1 MRAFVCAVYVAE
13 SDGKL
18 RPVLGIDRCP
28 HGASCD
34 GPCRLVRHQR
44 RSRKSGPAFP
54 LTQLRCRTHGE
65 CFTVYPL
72 GFTPFARQ
80 RIAPA
85 EHQRTG
91 EPTASPDRWSGTVFD
106 AAAAAAAG
114 ELGVRDAGY
123 DDGQS
128 RPRHSSVRRRIAVAA
143 RLLGLAADL
152 DDRQAEQVAQTLK
165 IPGLDHARARCA
177 ARAPGLRE
185 RGVAIVSVLD
195 RMPLSGTVER
205 RLLCVGAQ
213 VRLWGR
219 VGIWDV
225 VTGRLV
231 FPPCGT
237 MGGKSSDIRPKAPN
251 EFVPP
256 SAHGPPRTVPSS

>member
-1 MRAFVCAVYVAE
+1 VCAAYVAE
-13 SDGKL
+13 GDGKL

-28 HGASCD
+28 HAASGD
-34 GPCRLVRHQR
+34 GPCRLVRRHR
-44 RSRKSGPAFP
+44 RARKTGPGFP
-54 LTQLRCRTHGE
+54 LTLLRCRTHGRY
-65 CFTVYPL
+65 FTVYPL

-85 EHQRTG
+85 EQQRIG
-91 EPTASPDRWSGTVFD
+91 EPTAAPERWSGTVFE

-123 DDGQS
+123 DSGPS
-128 RPRHSSVRRRIAVAA
+128 RPRRSSVRRRIAVAA
-143 RLLGLAADL
+143 RLLGLAVDL
-152 DDRQAEQVAQTLK
+152 DDRQAERVAQTLE
-165 IPGLDHARARCA
+165 IPGLDHARARRA

-185 RGVAIVSVLD
+185 RGAAIVSVLD

-205 RLLCVGAQ
+205 RLLCAGAQ

-219 VGIWDV
+219 PGVWDV
-225 VTGRLV
+225 ATGRLV

-237 MGGKSSDIRPKAPN
+237 TGGKSPDIRPIAPN

>member
-1 MRAFVCAVYVAE
+1 MCAAYVA
-13 SDGKL
+13 DGDGEL

-28 HGASCD
+28 YGASGD
-34 GPCRLVRHQR
+34 GPCRLVVHQR
-44 RSRKSGPAFP
+44 RARKTGPAVP
-54 LTQLRCRTHGE
+54 LTQLRCRTHGG

-85 EHQRTG
+85 GHQRTG
-91 EPTASPDRWSGTVFD
+91 ESTASRDRWAGTVFE
-106 AAAAAAAG
+106 AAAEAAAG

-123 DDGQS
+123 DGGQS

-143 RLLGLAADL
+143 RLLGLAAEL
-152 DDRQAEQVAQTLK
+152 DDRQAEQVAQALE
-165 IPGLDHARARCA
+165 IPGLDHARARRA

-185 RGVAIVSVLD
+185 RGAAIVSVLD
-195 RMPLSGTVER
+195 RMPLSGPVER
-205 RLLCVGAQ
+205 RLLCAGAQ

-219 VGIWDV
+219 PGIWDV
-225 VTGRLV
+225 ATGRLV

-237 MGGKSSDIRPKAPN
+237 TGGKSPLIRPIAPN
-251 EFVPP
+251 KFVPP